1 MDRAREV
8 GEAGVG
14 PFRGVLACACSFVW
28 KSLCAVRVLN
38 GARACARMGAIA
50 ERDKNKQ
57 ARGRGIRE
65 RCRAEVYVQ
74 ARVVLMRCLRCHLS
88 VKRLR
93 KPQALNKRTRSRSS
107 TFTLRAFP
115 AIIPSC
121 LSDMPSLQRST
132 LRGFLAI

>member
-1 MDRAREV
+1 MCV
-8 GEAGVG
+8 
-14 PFRGVLACACSFVW
+14 FVRPEI
-28 KSLCAVRVLN
+28 SVH
-38 GARACARMGAIA
+38 GARAEWCARVRADGRARAQSREEII
-50 ERDKNKQ
+50 KQ
-57 ARGRGIRE
+57 ARNQGIRE

-132 LRGFLAI
+132 LTGIPCNLNRSAKVMRRPRDGK

>member
-1 MDRAREV
+1 MCV
-8 GEAGVG
+8 
-14 PFRGVLACACSFVW
+14 FVRPEI
-28 KSLCAVRVLN
+28 SVR
-38 GARACARMGAIA
+38 GARAEWCARVRADGRARARSRTEM
-50 ERDKNKQ
+50 KKQ
-57 ARGRGIRE
+57 ERGRGIRE

-132 LRGFLAI
+132 LRGIPCNLNRSAKVMRRPRDGK

>member
-1 MDRAREV
+1 M
-8 GEAGVG
+8 
-14 PFRGVLACACSFVW
+14 FVRPEIY
-28 KSLCAVRVLN
+28 VR
-38 GARACARMGAIA
+38 GARAEWCARVRADGRARAQSRKEIN
-50 ERDKNKQ
+50 KKQ

>member
-1 MDRAREV
+1 MCV
-8 GEAGVG
+8 
-14 PFRGVLACACSFVW
+14 FVRPEI
-28 KSLCAVRVLN
+28 SVR
-38 GARACARMGAIA
+38 GARAEWCARVRADGRARAQSRKEI
-50 ERDKNKQ
+50 KQQ
-57 ARGRGIRE
+57 ARNQGIRE

-121 LSDMPSLQRST
+121 LSDMPSLQRNT

>member
-1 MDRAREV
+1 MCV
-8 GEAGVG
+8 
-14 PFRGVLACACSFVW
+14 FVRPEI
-28 KSLCAVRVLN
+28 SVR
-38 GARACARMGAIA
+38 GARAEWCARVRADGRARAQSRKEM
-50 ERDKNKQ
+50 KKQ

-93 KPQALNKRTRSRSS
+93 KPQALNKRTRSRSN

-121 LSDMPSLQRST
+121 LSAMPSLQRST
-132 LRGFLAI
+132 LRKIPCNLNRSAKVMRRPRDGK

>member
-1 MDRAREV
+1 MCV
-8 GEAGVG
+8 
-14 PFRGVLACACSFVW
+14 FVRPEI
-28 KSLCAVRVLN
+28 SVR
-38 GARACARMGAIA
+38 GARAEWCTHVRADGRADGRARAQSRTEINT
-50 ERDKNKQ
+50 KTKKQ

-107 TFTLRAFP
+107 TFTLGAFP

>member
-1 MDRAREV
+1 MRVFVRPEIYVRGALAEWCARVRADGRARAQSRTEM
-8 GEAGVG
+8 
-14 PFRGVLACACSFVW
+14 
-28 KSLCAVRVLN
+28 K
-38 GARACARMGAIA
+38 
-50 ERDKNKQ
+50 KQ

-121 LSDMPSLQRST
+121 LSDMPSLQRNT
-132 LRGFLAI
+132 LRVIPCNLNRSAKVMRRPRDGK